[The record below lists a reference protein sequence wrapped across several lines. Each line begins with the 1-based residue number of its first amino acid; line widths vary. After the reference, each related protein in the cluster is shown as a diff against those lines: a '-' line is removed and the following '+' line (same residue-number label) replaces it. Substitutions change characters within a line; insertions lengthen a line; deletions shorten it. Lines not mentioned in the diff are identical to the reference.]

1 MSRPH
6 SFALLLAVC
15 FTATSSNV
23 MAQLNP
29 YPAPAPI
36 PGAGGV
42 TAPGRLANRVPL
54 PTPVPDPGVFKA
66 PVTVPPPAPPA
77 TNPAVAPRTA
87 SPAPFAKAP
96 GPVANIPAPRT
107 FNAPAPHVAGGVGC
121 GTGGAGCGSGGCATG
136 GCATGG
142 CATGGCGGHSGSCGK
157 SCTYYPLFSDMEPF
171 GCGSGTGGGMLSRY
185 FKSVFGARTNFCGDS
200 GRQGRGSFAGCGSA
214 GCGSTG
220 SGCGGGGCSLT
231 GSNGCGLFGNSCG
244 NSGLSSCLNGSMF
257 GNCGSGG
264 MLGNCS
270 LGGNGCGIGGLG
282 GCRGKGLSLAGK
294 GLFGNCGPGGCPGGG
309 GLGGGG
315 CLSGLAGGGL
325 GGGGL
330 GGSCLSGLAGGSGGA
345 CGFASLGGKL
355 AYPDAGWA
363 PPASVPII
371 RNNAQYTN
379 WWPEQWYGSPGFNA
393 VPHPMVFMPTDTTQ
407 LGFGYMQVPMWQRT
421 TANYPPIP
429 DAAQYHTRTAPIP
442 SPYGYP
448 KVYQPVAIPHHAG
461 VRNRTGWHASAS
473 KPQSKEQY
481 VAMQRARQYQ
491 ARQAEQARRQY
502 QAMRYRQA
510 QMYQA
515 SQQRSAANI
524 RPVSSSSPR

>member
-6 SFALLLAVC
+6 SFGLLLAVC
-15 FTATSSNV
+15 FAATSSSA

-29 YPAPAPI
+29 YPVPAPI

-54 PTPVPDPGVFKA
+54 PTPVPDPGVFKT
-66 PVTVPPPAPPA
+66 PVTVPAPAPPA

-87 SPAPFAKAP
+87 SPAPFANSP
-96 GPVANIPAPRT
+96 GPVANMPAPQVHNT
-107 FNAPAPHVAGGVGC
+107 PAPNMAGGAVSC
-121 GTGGAGCGSGGCATG
+121 GTGAAGCGSGGCATGGGSSG

-157 SCTYYPLFSDMEPF
+157 SCNYYPLFSDLEPF
-171 GCGSGTGGGMLSRY
+171 GCGHGRGGGMLSRY

-200 GRQGRGSFAGCGSA
+200 SPQASGPMAGCGSA
-214 GCGSTG
+214 GSACGG
-220 SGCGGGGCSLT
+220 SGCALT
-231 GSNGCGLFGNSCG
+231 GSNGCGLFGKSCG
-244 NSGLSSCLNGSMF
+244 VGGLGSCLNGSMF

-264 MLGNCS
+264 LFGNCS
-270 LGGNGCGIGGLG
+270 LGKGGCGTGGLG
-282 GCRGKGLSLAGK
+282 SCLGNGSCLAGK
-294 GLFGNCGPGGCPGGG
+294 GLFGNCGAGGG
-309 GLGGGG
+309 GL
-315 CLSGLAGGGL
+315 S
-325 GGGGL
+325 
-330 GGSCLSGLAGGSGGA
+330 GSCLSGLAGGAGGLGGA
-345 CGFASLGGKL
+345 CGFASLSGKL

-363 PPASVPII
+363 PPASVPVI

-379 WWPEQWYGSPGFNA
+379 WWPEQWYGSAGFNA
-393 VPHPMVFMPTDTTQ
+393 TTYPMVFMPTDTTQ

-429 DAAQYHTRTAPIP
+429 DAGQYHTRTAPVP

-473 KPQSKEQY
+473 QPQSKEQY

-491 ARQAEQARRQY
+491 ARQAEQARQY